1 MPFLMSYW
9 KPIALTALVLIIF
22 SFGWYKG
29 YSYEKSKLDGFLKEQ
44 ELFAVK
50 QQANNELTRQ
60 NQDKILVNSAKAYNE
75 TIERVKKY
83 YEANR
88 TNKSANNGTNF
99 VRVRDTS
106 ASGQSL
112 PDVQKSTEIST
123 EVRGNK
129 DSALA
134 EQCTITTL
142 QYNSLHD
149 AWTDL
154 CKVSECK

>member
-1 MPFLMSYW
+1 MPFLMTYW
-9 KPIALTALVLIIF
+9 KQIAITALVLIIF

-60 NQDKILVNSAKAYNE
+60 NQDKILLNSAKAYNE

-99 VRVRDTS
+99 IRLRDTS
-106 ASGQSL
+106 ASGQSVPKIQESAQL
-112 PDVQKSTEIST
+112 ST
-123 EVRGNK
+123 EVRGNQ
-129 DSALA
+129 DTILA
-134 EQCTITTL
+134 EQCAITTL

-149 AWTDL
+149 AWNDL
-154 CKVSECK
+154 CKVSECE